1 MKDRNKLEYS
11 FLILRVNVVQN
22 EEHECNARRATD
34 RSLVTS
40 ERAFELSAQ

>member
-1 MKDRNKLEYS
+1 MI
-11 FLILRVNVVQN
+11 LIILDSRLRVNVVQN

-40 ERAFELSAQ
+40 QRAFEGAFELSAQ